1 MWCVSGAP
9 DRGAGSNLPQLL
21 PKIYGT
27 EMKRTRRCVYAWAAA
42 LACGFLAASP
52 APAQQKVAPPAQQHP
67 APGARPPRAAPEDTT
82 PQKVSIETSQQL
94 FATMCALWAVDYDS
108 EAATASLPPA
118 WRGIAEQM
126 YQLKG
131 PAVDTLRAYYQK
143 HEHHDPSVTLTRFI
157 SFAMVVGPPPDFKY
171 TLRHDDLPPDVLTIE
186 DFTDVLAKFC
196 QEAQIDRIWRRIEP
210 AYQLPTQLLLGPMTK
225 IVLQTTGYLRELL
238 ASDSPRTFTI
248 YIEPLVRTDTNFRN
262 YGYQYDFILNGDAD
276 PPLTDLRHAFL
287 HFLLDT
293 IPARYPAAIAP
304 SRPLI
309 QLALKAPQLP
319 AQYHDESVAFYTECL
334 IKAVELRLDHLQP
347 AKLAA
352 ALDQDDVQGYVLV
365 RPLFAGLEQFQQA
378 EPAMKFYFPALAK
391 SVDVAAETKRVAAIQ
406 FAPSSEPAPLTSAE
420 QEANEKEEMLRRGE
434 QFIASQDGASAQAQF
449 ERVLAHWPDTARA
462 QYGLAI
468 AAVLQGQGQKAEDM
482 FTALVQPPSNGTPAP
497 DASVLAWSHVY
508 LGRIYDMKSD
518 RDQAVTE
525 YRAALAV
532 TGVPAS
538 ARAAAQNGLQKP
550 YQPAQ
555 KEDHPGAH

>member
-1 MWCVSGAP
+1 
-9 DRGAGSNLPQLL
+9 
-21 PKIYGT
+21 
-27 EMKRTRRCVYAWAAA
+27 MKPVRRCVCAWAAA
-42 LACGFLAASP
+42 LACTFLGAWP
-52 APAQQKVAPPAQQHP
+52 APAQQKAAPPAQQHP
-67 APGARPPRAAPEDTT
+67 VPGARPSRAAQEDATA
-82 PQKVSIETSQQL
+82 QKVSIETSQQL
-94 FATMCALWAVDYDS
+94 FATMCALWAVGYDS

-131 PAVDTLRAYYQK
+131 PAVEALRAYYGK

-171 TLRHDDLPPDVLTIE
+171 AFRHDDLPPDVLTLE
-186 DFTDVLAKFC
+186 DFNDVLAKFY
-196 QEAQIDRIWRRIEP
+196 QEAQIDRVWRRIEP
-210 AYQLPTQLLLGPMTK
+210 AYQLPTQLLQGPMTK
-225 IVLQTTGYLRELL
+225 IVLQTTGYLREVL

-276 PPLTDLRHAFL
+276 PPLADLRHAFL

-319 AQYHDESVAFYTECL
+319 AQYHDDHIAYYAECL
-334 IKAVELRLDHLQP
+334 IKAVELRLDHTPP
-347 AKLAA
+347 AKLGA
-352 ALDQDDVQGYVLV
+352 ALDQDDAQGYVLV
-365 RPLFAGLEQFQQA
+365 RPLFAGLDKFQQA
-378 EPAMKFYFPALAK
+378 EPAMKFYFPVLAK
-391 SVDVAAETKRVAAIQ
+391 NIDVAAETKRVAAIQ
-406 FAPSSEPAPLTSAE
+406 FSPAPESAPLTAPE

-449 ERVLAHWPDTARA
+449 EKVLAHWPGTPRA
-462 QYGLAI
+462 EYGLAI
-468 AAVLQGQGQKAEDM
+468 AAVLQRQGQKAEDL
-482 FTALVQPPSNGTPAP
+482 FTALVQPPSNGAPAP

-508 LGRIYDMKSD
+508 LGRIHDMKSD

-532 TGVPAS
+532 TGAPAS
-538 ARAAAQNGLQKP
+538 ARAAAQNGLQKA

-555 KEDHPGAH
+555 KEDHPGGHW